1 MPPKMKYSMSEASF
15 DILRKGHA
23 EVGLSETP
31 VIPFAHIERSPG
43 FDEHV
48 AEHLFN
54 AADETPNVSQTFGN
68 HNGAVKTIQL
78 QTNFAAPAATAA

>member
-1 MPPKMKYSMSEASF
+1 MPPKMYTIHPEQLELLA
-15 DILRKGHA
+15 KGQA
-23 EVGLSETP
+23 ELGLSDTP
-31 VIPFAHIERSPG
+31 VIPFAHIERSAG
-43 FDEHV
+43 FDENV

-54 AADETPNVSQTFGN
+54 AADETPNVSPTFGN